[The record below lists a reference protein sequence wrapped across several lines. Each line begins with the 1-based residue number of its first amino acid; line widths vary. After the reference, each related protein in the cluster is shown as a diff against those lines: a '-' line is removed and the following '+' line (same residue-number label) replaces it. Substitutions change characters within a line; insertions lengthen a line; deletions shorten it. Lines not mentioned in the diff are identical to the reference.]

1 MQGYENW
8 SVLVQMGEQHSH
20 APGYHPP
27 GGGVRGR
34 GGVGARGILQR
45 KGKMMMRG
53 GSKERQRLPHPA
65 PRTNKIKN
73 QHTRY
78 SLTHPTSSTDIEGK
92 GH

>member
-1 MQGYENW
+1 M
-8 SVLVQMGEQHSH
+8 LVQMGEQHSN

-27 GGGVRGR
+27 GSGVRGR
-34 GGVGARGILQR
+34 AGVGGVGSRGILQR

-53 GSKERQRLPHPA
+53 GSKERGRIPHPA

-78 SLTHPTSSTDIEGK
+78 CIYIT
-92 GH
+92 